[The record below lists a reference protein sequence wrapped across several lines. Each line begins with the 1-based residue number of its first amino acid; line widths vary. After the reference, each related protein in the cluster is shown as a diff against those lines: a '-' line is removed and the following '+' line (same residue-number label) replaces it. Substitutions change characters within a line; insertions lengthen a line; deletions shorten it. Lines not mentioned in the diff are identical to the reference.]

1 MIRASDRAASTST
14 STSRARG
21 VGRWLAVALLGVAVP
36 AWGQVPPAV
45 SAPVAGRPAAPVRK
59 KALTLGELE
68 AAVAELRAQV
78 DAGTVGA
85 ADAAAARAAVGEL
98 EARVAT
104 LAADTAALQRA
115 GATSADVRGVVDGL
129 SARVSALESA
139 LSELRVLVALPPTPV
154 AGAAAEAGAG
164 GGGGPAAAGG
174 IPMADEALNGNDV
187 IFLASANGR
196 IGMSLRGFMQLRY
209 ALDYAAA
216 PDSAIVASG
225 FSLQRARLIWS
236 GFTWQRQLR
245 VRLNAELAG
254 SAVGLRDGFVEYQR
268 APALWLRGGQFKVPL
283 SRQNLVSKE
292 SMLFVDRA
300 LAMDSSPLRDIGVSA
315 GGALAGGKLAYQ
327 VGAFNGA
334 GTGRG
339 NDNIDLRYVGR
350 VAVAPL
356 GPVPRNEGDLKHT
369 PGRLLEVAVA
379 GMYDLTPTGDLDG
392 DGKLDD
398 IDGDGRVDNSAVYAV
413 GASLVARRRGASIE
427 AEYLGRR
434 EQEGA
439 GRGTRTL
446 HAWYVQ
452 GSYHTR
458 WGWMLGTRMGVAEPS
473 PVGLSQAAR
482 TVLPDQRWEV
492 SLLAGWAKAGHAVR
506 VQGEF
511 TTLVEQLQ
519 GTPDRKVHRG
529 LVQVQIGY

>member
-1 MIRASDRAASTST
+1 M
-14 STSRARG
+14 
-21 VGRWLAVALLGVAVP
+21 AVP
-36 AWGQVPPAV
+36 AWAQVPPAV
-45 SAPVAGRPAAPVRK
+45 PAPVGGKPAPVRK
-59 KALTLGELE
+59 KAMTLGELE

-115 GATSADVRGVVDGL
+115 GATSTDVRGVVDGL
-129 SARVSALESA
+129 SARVSALEAA
-139 LSELRVLVALPPTPV
+139 LSELRVLVALPATPM
-154 AGAAAEAGAG
+154 AGAAAETAG
-164 GGGGPAAAGG
+164 GGSGGPAAAGG
-174 IPMADEALNGNDV
+174 IPMADESLNGNDV

-209 ALDYAAA
+209 ALDYQAE
-216 PDSAIVASG
+216 PDSGLDASG
-225 FSLQRARLIWS
+225 FALHRARLIWS
-236 GFTWQRQLR
+236 GFTWRRALR
-245 VRLNAELAG
+245 FRVNAELGG
-254 SAVGLRDGFVEYQR
+254 SAVGLRDGFFEYQR
-268 APALWLRGGQFKVPL
+268 SPALWLRGGQFKVPL

-292 SMLFVDRA
+292 SMLFADRA
-300 LAMDSSPLRDIGVSA
+300 LATDSAPLRDIGA
-315 GGALAGGKLAYQ
+315 GLGGSVAGGKLAYQ
-327 VGAFNGA
+327 AGAFNGA
-334 GTGRG
+334 GAGRG

-350 VAVAPL
+350 AVVAPL
-356 GPVPRNEGDLKHT
+356 GVMPRNEGDLKHV
-369 PGRLLEVAVA
+369 PRLLELGVA

-413 GASLVARRRGASIE
+413 GVSLATRGKGAAIE
-427 AEYLGRR
+427 AEYIGRR
-434 EQEGA
+434 EEEGA
-439 GRGTRTL
+439 GRGKRTL
-446 HAWYVQ
+446 HAWFVQ

-458 WGWMLGTRMGVAEPS
+458 WGWMLGARMGVAEPS

-492 SLLAGWAKAGHAVR
+492 SLLAGWAKAGHAVKL
-506 VQGEF
+506 QGEF

-519 GTPDRKVHRG
+519 GTPDKKVHRG